1 MEKYIEGNKAAWEE
15 AFENRDASWGAD
27 IPERIRTEEY
37 PFFNEETKAVL
48 KKIGTEGKVIG
59 QFCCNN
65 GRELLSL
72 VSSGKAKKGI
82 GFDIAENQVAFANE
96 KAKELGL
103 PCEFVAANVYDIDDR
118 YREQFDLV
126 LITIG
131 ALCWFDDLNRFF
143 AVVAKCMKPGAAI
156 VINEQHP
163 CTNMLATE
171 GEELF
176 NPEYRTACHYSYFEH
191 EWTGNEGM
199 YYMTQKRYRSKTFTD
214 YTHSMSEIIS
224 GMCGSGMAV
233 TGLQEFDYDLSGGF
247 GSLDHCGFPL
257 SMIILGRKEK
267 DDDAGKEGAEKYA
280 GCSAEPAGEVKRAVP
295 GDEEAVAALA
305 CERGPI

>member
-1 MEKYIEGNKAAWEE
+1 MDQYIKGNKEAWEE

-27 IPERIRTEEY
+27 ITERVRTEDY
-37 PFFNEETKAVL
+37 PFFNEETKRVL
-48 KKIGTEGKVIG
+48 KKIHTEGAVIG

-72 VSSGKAKKGI
+72 VKSGKARKGI

-96 KAKELGL
+96 KAKELDL
-103 PCEFVAANVYDIDDR
+103 PCVFESVNVYDIDDR

-126 LITIG
+126 IITIG

-163 CTNMLATE
+163 FTNMLAME

-176 NPEYRTACHYSYFEH
+176 DPAHMTACHYSYFAH
-191 EWTGNEGM
+191 KWTGNEGM
-199 YYMTQKRYRSKTFTD
+199 YYMTKKSYRSKTFTD
-214 YTHSMSEIIS
+214 YTHPLSEIIS
-224 GMCGSGMAV
+224 GMCGNGVIV
-233 TGLQEFDYDLSGGF
+233 TDLQEFDYDISDAF
-247 GSLDHCGFPL
+247 GLLDHSGFPL
-257 SMIILGRKEK
+257 SLIIQGQKKETFFK
-267 DDDAGKEGAEKYA
+267 
-280 GCSAEPAGEVKRAVP
+280 
-295 GDEEAVAALA
+295 
-305 CERGPI
+305 